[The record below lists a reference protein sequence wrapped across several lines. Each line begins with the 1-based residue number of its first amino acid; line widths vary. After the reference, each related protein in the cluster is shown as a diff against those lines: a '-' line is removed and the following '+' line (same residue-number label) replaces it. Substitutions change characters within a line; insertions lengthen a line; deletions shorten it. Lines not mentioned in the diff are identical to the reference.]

1 MKTIKYI
8 LKVLFCK
15 HTYEWA
21 YEMTWTYPDKEKV
34 CLGCHCTKCGWQ
46 KEITFFRDRGCN

>member
-15 HTYEWA
+15 HTYEWS

-34 CLGCHCTKCGWQ
+34 CLGCHCAKCGWQ